1 VTEPFQTLPADP
13 ASAAA
18 LADRGLR
25 YALVDTADADAFAH
39 WLGADERGFHAPA
52 PTPDRAESARERVGY
67 RRTTGVYDGAAAE
80 PEVPVATVSSW
91 VAQLTVPGERT
102 MDAWAISSVTVAPT
116 HRRRGIA
123 RALLEG
129 ELRTAVAVGAPAAIL
144 TASEAT
150 IYGRF
155 GFAPAAPATTVSVDR
170 RRVGWAGPPPAGSVH
185 FRSPAA
191 MRDEVEAIARRALLR
206 TPGEVDRWPG
216 LWDRMLGLTDPTSER
231 SRGIRA
237 ARYDDA
243 DGHPRGFVVYAV
255 KRSEPDHGTVVVDQL
270 LAETDEA
277 YRALWRFVLEHDF
290 VDEVRATLRSIDEPL
305 RWMVSDPRAITTSE
319 YGDHLWLRV
328 LDVPA
333 TLSARTYSAASRLVL
348 AVDDPLGYAHGTW
361 VLETDASGRAFVH
374 ATDEPAGIR
383 LGIEELGAI
392 ALGATRA
399 SVLASA
405 GRLDGDAGAI
415 ATADRV
421 FAADRT
427 PHLGIWF

>member
-1 VTEPFQTLPADP
+1 MTEPHLVPPAD
-13 ASAAA
+13 ADSVAA
-18 LADRGLR
+18 LAARGLR
-25 YALVDTADADAFAH
+25 YALVDTSDAVAFAH

-52 PTPDRAESARERVGY
+52 PTPERTESARERVGY

-80 PEVPVATVSSW
+80 PESPVATTSSW
-91 VAQLTVPGERT
+91 VAQLTVPGGRT
-102 MDAWAISSVTVAPT
+102 MDAWAVSSVTVAPT

-129 ELRTAVAVGAPAAIL
+129 ELRTAVAAGVPAAIL

-155 GFAPAAPATTVSVDR
+155 GFAPAAPATTVSVAR
-170 RRVGWAGPPPAGSVH
+170 RRVGWAGPPPAGTVH

-191 MRDEVEAIARRALLR
+191 LRDEVEEIAGRALLR

-216 LWDRMLGLTDPTSER
+216 FWDRMLGLTDPTSER

-243 DGHPRGFVVYAV
+243 DGHPRGFVAYSVQ
-255 KRSEPDHGTVVVDQL
+255 RTEPDHGTVVVDQL

-290 VDEVRATLRSIDEPL
+290 VDEVRATLRSVDEPL

-319 YGDHLWLRV
+319 YGDHLWLRILDAAAV
-328 LDVPA
+328 LE
-333 TLSARTYSAASRLVL
+333 ARTYSAPSRLVL
-348 AVDDPLGYAHGTW
+348 RIDDPLGYASGTV
-361 VLETDASGRAFVH
+361 VLETDAAGRAFVH
-374 ATDEPAGIR
+374 ESDEPAGIR

-392 ALGATRA
+392 ALGATRP
-399 SVLASA
+399 SVLAAA
-405 GRLDGDAGAI
+405 GRLAGDAHAI
-415 ATADRV
+415 RTADRV
-421 FAADRT
+421 FAADRM
-427 PHLGIWF
+427 PHLGFWF